1 MLILILALWQVAL
14 HWYLAPLRIFK
25 STVYC
30 HAISFVRVGA
40 KQQHTSGSVK
50 MLWLKWWF
58 WWMGV
63 LLSLSLSLLCHL
75 VDYIPQL
82 GKLMSTFNFNLG
94 EYFENVEGNRLP
106 RIFVSTVIS
115 RRGFWRWFQL
125 NYFIPYCLP
134 STQCWKISKK
144 CKLGSV
150 ALLSYNILKWR
161 AILELS
167 FFCAVLVA
175 QGIHATGFKHA

>member
-1 MLILILALWQVAL
+1 MNELWLPYYTALILALWQVAL

-63 LLSLSLSLLCHL
+63 LLSLSLLCHL

-125 NYFIPYCLP
+125 NYFIPYCLCLVLLY
-134 STQCWKISKK
+134 SELQNSK
-144 CKLGSV
+144 SV
-150 ALLSYNILKWR
+150 KSVITCYRK
-161 AILELS
+161 
-167 FFCAVLVA
+167 VVK
-175 QGIHATGFKHA
+175 T